1 MRLKKNKLVNFFL
14 PKYIATRVYHNANAI
29 KSVIVNEVEKEFIEL
44 ENDSALLW
52 ESILKHEDKF
62 EEFQQLYQIDKDV
75 SKQIH
80 IYE

>member
-1 MRLKKNKLVNFFL
+1 MYPNCNDLEAHSFEKFEYNFFD
-14 PKYIATRVYHNANAI
+14 KN
-29 KSVIVNEVEKEFIEL
+29 
-44 ENDSALLW
+44 
-52 ESILKHEDKF
+52 HEDKF